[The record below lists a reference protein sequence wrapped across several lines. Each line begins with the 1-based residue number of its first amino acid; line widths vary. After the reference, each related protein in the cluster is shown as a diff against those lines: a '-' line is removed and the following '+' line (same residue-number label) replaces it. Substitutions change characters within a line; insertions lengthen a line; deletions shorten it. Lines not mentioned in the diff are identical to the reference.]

1 MSRWNTFLGKLKSA
15 SDVVKI
21 GLVGKYVE
29 LQDAYKSINEAL
41 FQCATYEDHKLD
53 LRYISSEKLTD
64 ANVEAQLSEMDG
76 IIVAPG
82 FGQRGIE
89 GKFVALKWCRE
100 HDMPTFG
107 ICLGM
112 QCMVIEYARN
122 VLNLKEANST
132 EMDPKTPYNVIDLM
146 EEQKS
151 ISNLGGTMRLGAYEC
166 HLTEGSI
173 PAKAYGTL
181 DVRDR
186 HRHRFEFNNEY
197 REMFEANGMKCVGE
211 NPETHL
217 VEVVEVPGLKWFVG
231 TQYHPEYSS
240 TVLNPH
246 PLFMDFVRA
255 AIENKKK

>member
-1 MSRWNTFLGKLKSA
+1 MIAIVDYGVGNLFSLRSSFAALGAEITVTADPGVIRRAERIVLPGVGAFGDAVGKLRA
-15 SDVVKI
+15 T
-21 GLVGKYVE
+21 GLDQVLLEQAAAGKP
-29 LQDAYKSINEAL
+29 LL
-41 FQCATYEDHKLD
+41 
-53 LRYISSEKLTD
+53 
-64 ANVEAQLSEMDG
+64 
-76 IIVAPG
+76 
-82 FGQRGIE
+82 
-89 GKFVALKWCRE
+89 
-100 HDMPTFG
+100 G

-112 QCMVIEYARN
+112 QCMVIEFARD
-122 VLNLKEANST
+122 VLGLKDANST
-132 EMDPKTPYNVIDLM
+132 EMEPSTPDNVIDLM

-166 HLTEGSI
+166 HLTKGSI

-181 DVRDR
+181 DVRER